1 MASHS
6 YAGLGWTIATM
17 LGTVLVLGM
26 MIGIPAV
33 IGEEDRER
41 GLNAYIGSDGK
52 LLVENR
58 Y

>member
-1 MASHS
+1 MSS
-6 YAGLGWTIATM
+6 QTYAGLGWTIATM
-17 LGTVLVLGM
+17 LGTVLVLGL

-33 IGEEDRER
+33 YGEEDRDR
-41 GLNAYIGSDGK
+41 GLNAYIGSDGR

>member
-1 MASHS
+1 MSSQS

-17 LGTVLVLGM
+17 LGTVLVLGL

-33 IGEEDRER
+33 IGEEDRDR
-41 GLNAYIGSDGK
+41 GLNAYIGNDGR